1 MDVTADN
8 ENLGNAQG
16 SAPYYRAAAARTK
29 RLQAEA
35 TTPWIKQRLGKMV
48 TWYEQLAE
56 QVQGLSVVEGLDQIF
71 PQARASQAKVRASSM
86 RRSTAPRFGRSGYF
100 RGN

>member
-1 MDVTADN
+1 MDVIADN

-48 TWYEQLAE
+48 IWYEQLAK
-56 QVQGLSVVEGLDQIF
+56 QVEGYL
-71 PQARASQAKVRASSM
+71 SSK
-86 RRSTAPRFGRSGYF
+86 A
-100 RGN
+100 